1 MNCMYLNKTCEAEPV
16 QIIKSGFDFPGVL
29 EAVDKIRMNRGE
41 NVNKAPFLSFV
52 KNHAHS
58 EYSPSSAFPATYE
71 FFKAMISNKKD
82 RLSTAQPSFY

>member
-1 MNCMYLNKTCEAEPV
+1 MNCMYSNKPCEAEPV
-16 QIIKSGFDFPGVL
+16 QTIDIDFEFPGVL
-29 EAVDKIRMNRGE
+29 EVVDKIRMRRGQ
-41 NVNKAPFLSFV
+41 NVNKAPFLSGV

-58 EYSPSSAFPATYE
+58 EYSPSSAFPVTYE